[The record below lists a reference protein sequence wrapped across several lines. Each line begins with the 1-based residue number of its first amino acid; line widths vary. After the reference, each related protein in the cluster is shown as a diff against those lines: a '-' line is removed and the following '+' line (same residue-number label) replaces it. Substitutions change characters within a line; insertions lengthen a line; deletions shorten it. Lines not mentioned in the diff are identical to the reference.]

1 MNKIRM
7 ALMLF
12 CFGLLYQT
20 SRGLDLFENFQNP
33 PSSAQPQTW
42 WHWIT
47 GNVSKEGIT
56 ADLEAM
62 HRVGLSEA
70 HIFTIGGGAPL
81 GPMQKMDPQF
91 FEMVE
96 FAAKEAHRLGL
107 KLSLHNC
114 PGWSASGGPWIKPEE
129 AMQFVTTSEAVVTGP
144 TLFNGKL
151 PSPPSKSGYYKNIAV
166 LAFPTPSDEEEI
178 VTPENPPT
186 IMTTAPGVDPTPL
199 MTGRGQV
206 FVTFPAPEKG
216 KPYYIQAEFKKPVS
230 VRMLQ
235 FKVAFGHPFGGDL
248 MASEDGVTFR
258 TLRRMELKPADQA
271 GYVHVS
277 LGAEAVTARIFRLN
291 CEFSWGQAPVKIS
304 EINFSGRASTPDLML
319 KAAYRCNHTI
329 DVAQEMVR
337 DSLRKF
343 SSSSAVRKSEI
354 VNLTSA
360 LKEDGALKWNVPKG
374 KWTIVRFGHTPTGA
388 RNGGPWAGLECD
400 KLDPSGVEACW
411 NGMMQPIL
419 NRLGPLTKRTVVNSL
434 IDSFEAG
441 GQNWTAKMTEEF
453 RKRRGYDPTLF
464 LPAMT
469 GRVLESP
476 VITERFLWDL
486 RRTIADLFAENYYK
500 PFTDL
505 CHRNGLESMAEAY
518 GGPFEAMLCGGQ
530 VDVPMAEFWQDKD
543 VSTVKLASSAGHGY
557 GKPVIAAESFTGTPE
572 KHGRWMDD
580 PYSMKAF
587 GDQMFC
593 WGINR
598 FVFHSYAH
606 QPWTNRFPGM
616 TLGPYGINLNRAN
629 TWFEMAGPWMKY
641 LSRCQFLLQQ
651 GRAVADVA
659 YFCGQNSPV
668 FDRKNKPP
676 IPPGYYF
683 DDINADLLLYHARVV
698 QGRIVLDSGASYA
711 VLVLPASDP
720 EMTPELLQK
729 LRDMVRDG
737 ATILGSRPTHS
748 PSLQRFPDC
757 DAQVRALAEELWG
770 DIDGKKITEHRLGKG
785 RVVFGKDLKIVLTDL
800 QVAPDCLLSDS
811 FEFIH
816 RSLDNA
822 DAYFVAN
829 SADKPIRQ
837 ECSFRVSRKIPELWH
852 PDTGVMEEAPNYRV
866 ESDRVVVTVEFD
878 PRGSVFVVFC
888 KLAPPGAG
896 VIERACESLPETAM
910 EIQGGWKLSFPPNW
924 GAPDSVNLDHLI
936 SWPDHPHP
944 GVKYFSGTATY
955 QKQLEIPASFLGK
968 DRALWLDL
976 GIVKNLAK
984 VKLNGR
990 DLGVLWKPPFRV
1002 DISTVAKPGENGLEV
1017 QVVNL
1022 WPNRLIGDEQLPED
1036 GMPWRRS
1043 TPASW
1048 GWDLV
1053 GSVWPQWFVDG
1064 KPSPT
1069 GRLTFA
1075 THRHFTKDSPLLPS
1089 GLLGPVRLVSSE
1101 MRRTTFDQRRIK

>member
-1 MNKIRM
+1 MKTM
-7 ALMLF
+7 KFLVALVFTPLVAVANLESEF
-12 CFGLLYQT
+12 A
-20 SRGLDLFENFQNP
+20 NP
-33 PSSAQPQTW
+33 PKSAKPQIW

-62 HRVGLSEA
+62 QRVGLSEA

-91 FEMVE
+91 FDMVE
-96 FAAKEAHRLGL
+96 FAAKEANRLGL
-107 KLSLHNC
+107 NLSLHNC

-129 AMQFVTTSEAVVTGP
+129 AMQFVTASEVVVTGP
-144 TLFNGKL
+144 MLFNAKL
-151 PSPPSKSGYYKNIAV
+151 PSPPSKAGFYKDIAV
-166 LAFPTPSDEEEI
+166 LAFPTPGDEEDVI
-178 VTPENPPT
+178 TPENPPT
-186 IMTTAPGVDPTPL
+186 IMTTAPGVDTTPL
-199 MTGRGQV
+199 MTGSGQV

-230 VRMLQ
+230 VRTLL
-235 FKVAFGHPFGGDL
+235 FKVASGQSFGGDL
-248 MASEDGVTFR
+248 MASDDGVTFR
-258 TLRRMELKPADQA
+258 PLRRRVGLNPVDQA

-277 LGAEAVTARIFRLN
+277 LGAEPVTAQIFRLN
-291 CEFSWGQAPVKIS
+291 CEFSSGQAPVKIS
-304 EINFSGRASTPDLML
+304 EIGFSCRASTPNLML
-319 KAAYRCNHTI
+319 KAAYRNNHTI
-329 DVAQEMVR
+329 DVAQEMER
-337 DSLRKF
+337 DSRRKF
-343 SSSSAVRKSEI
+343 SSSSAVRKSEM

-360 LKEDGALKWNVPKG
+360 LKEGGTLTWNVPKG
-374 KWTIVRFGHTPTGA
+374 KWTIIRFGHTPTGKV
-388 RNGGPWAGLECD
+388 NGGPWQGLECN
-400 KLDPSGVEACW
+400 KLSPSGMEACW
-411 NGMMQPIL
+411 NGMMQPVL
-419 NRLGPLTKRTVVNSL
+419 NRLDPSIKRTLVNSL

-441 GQNWTAKMTEEF
+441 GQNWTAKMPEEF
-453 RKRRGYDPTLF
+453 QKRRGYDPTLF
-464 LPAMT
+464 LPAIT

-476 VITERFLWDL
+476 AITERFLWDL

-505 CHRNGLESMAEAY
+505 CHRNGLESMAETY
-518 GGPFEAMLCGGQ
+518 GGPFEAMHCGGQ
-530 VDVPMAEFWQDKD
+530 VDIPMAEFWQDKD
-543 VSTVKLASSAGHGY
+543 VSTVKMMSSVGHGY
-557 GKPVIAAESFTGTPE
+557 GKPVIAAESFTGAPE
-572 KHGRWMDD
+572 KHGCWKDD

-606 QPWTNRFPGM
+606 QPWLNRFPGM

-641 LSRCQFLLQQ
+641 LSRCQLLLQQ

-659 YFCGQNSPV
+659 YFCGQNSP
-668 FDRKNKPP
+668 FFWSRNNKPP
-676 IPPGYYF
+676 IPQGYYF
-683 DDINADLLLYHARVV
+683 DNINADLLLHHARVV
-698 QGRIVLDSGASYA
+698 QGRIVLDGGASYA

-737 ATILGSRPTHS
+737 ASILGSRPTHS
-748 PSLQRFPDC
+748 PSLQGFPDC
-757 DAQVRALAEELWG
+757 DSHVRALAEELWG
-770 DIDGKKITEHRLGKG
+770 NIDGKKITEHRLGKG
-785 RVVFGKDLKIVLTDL
+785 RVVCGKDLKTVLADL
-800 QVAPDCLLSDS
+800 QVAPDCRLSDG

-816 RSLDNA
+816 RSFDHG
-822 DAYFVAN
+822 DAFFVAN

-837 ECSFRVSRKIPELWH
+837 ECSFRISGKIPELWH
-852 PDTGVMEEAPNYRV
+852 PDTGVMEEAQNYRV

-878 PRGSVFVVFC
+878 PRGSVFVVFR
-888 KLAPPGAG
+888 KPAPPGAG
-896 VIERACESLPETAM
+896 VIERTRKSIAETAM
-910 EIQGGWKLSFPPNW
+910 EIPGGWKLNFPPNW

-936 SWPDHPHP
+936 SWPEHPHP

-955 QKQLEIPASFLGK
+955 QKQVEIPASVFGK

-976 GIVKNLAK
+976 GIVRNLAK
-984 VKLNGR
+984 VKLNGKE
-990 DLGVLWKPPFRV
+990 LGILWKPPFRV
-1002 DISTVAKPGENGLEV
+1002 DISTAAKSGENMLEV

-1022 WPNRLIGDEQLPED
+1022 WLNRLIGDEQLPED

-1048 GWDLV
+1048 GRDLV
-1053 GSVWPQWFVDG
+1053 GSVWPQWFIEG
-1064 KPSPT
+1064 KPSPA

-1075 THRHFTKDSPLLPS
+1075 THRHFTKESPLLPS
-1089 GLLGPVRLVSSE
+1089 GLLGPVRLILAE
-1101 MRRTTFDQRRIK
+1101 LRLTTLHEEIIK